1 MRYVAAYLLAVLGG
15 NDSPALKD
23 LKKILDSVGIETDD
37 ERLKKVIGELNG
49 KNIEDVIAQGNSKL
63 ASLPSGGAVAVSAS
77 AGAPAPAAGGSA
89 PAAAEEK
96 KKEEKKEES
105 EESDDDMGF
114 GLFD

>member
-15 NDSPALKD
+15 NESPTSKD

-37 ERLKKVIGELNG
+37 ERVNKVISELNG
-49 KNIEDVIAQGNSKL
+49 KNIEDVIAQGNGKL
-63 ASLPSGGAVAVSAS
+63 ASMPAGGAVAVSAAGGS
-77 AGAPAPAAGGSA
+77 AAPAAGGAA
-89 PAAAEEK
+89 PAAAEE